1 VGNRVLVAYATR
13 AGSAGEVA
21 TTIAETL
28 RQAGQAAEVRP
39 ARDVTDLCP
48 YQAVI
53 VGSAIYMGQWMP
65 DAVKFVRRHRQ
76 TLSQKPV
83 AYYAVCLTLKDDT
96 EENRCT
102 VAAYLD
108 PVRTEVPE
116 VKPVDV
122 GLFAGR
128 LDYGKLSFLYRTIIK
143 KMGAPEGDYRDEE
156 AIRAWAASL
165 PPKLALS

>member
-1 VGNRVLVAYATR
+1 VGNRVLVAYTTR
-13 AGSAGEVA
+13 AGTTAEVA
-21 TTIAETL
+21 TTIAEAL
-28 RQAGQAAEVRP
+28 RQTGLTVEVRQ
-39 ARDVTDLCP
+39 AKEVTDMCP
-48 YQAVI
+48 YQAV
-53 VGSAIYMGQWMP
+53 VAGSAIYMGQWMP

-76 TLSQKPV
+76 VLSQMPV

-108 PVRTEVPE
+108 PLQAEVPE

-128 LDYGKLSFLYRTIIK
+128 MDYSRLSFFYRIIVK
-143 KMGAPEGDYRDEE
+143 KMGAPEGDFRDEQ
-156 AIRAWAASL
+156 AIRSWAEAL
-165 PPKLALS
+165 GPKLTAG